1 MFTAR
6 HVSESI
12 DRPPSIVM
20 AIARDPLSLP
30 EWAAGLAAG
39 IRREGDAWIATSP
52 MGEVRVE
59 FRTDIER
66 GILDHDVTMPDGTV
80 VTNAMRVLPNDRG
93 SEVVFTLFQRDGMSD
108 AEFEADAAAVAA
120 DLRSLRA
127 LCERMAG

>member
-1 MFTAR
+1 MWRAR

-12 DRPPSIVM
+12 DRPPSVVM

-30 EWAAGLAAG
+30 EWAAGLADG

-52 MGEVRVE
+52 MGDVRVE
-59 FRTDIER
+59 FRTDLER

-80 VTNAMRVLPNDRG
+80 VTNAMRVLPNDGG
-93 SEVVFTLFQRDGMSD
+93 SEVVFTLFQRDGMTD
-108 AEFEADAAAVAA
+108 DEFEADAAAVAA
-120 DLRSLRA
+120 DLRSLRE